1 MTPLLE
7 IKNLSMAYERQ
18 RVFQHVCLAL
28 GQGDHLALLG
38 PSGCGKSTLLRILTG
53 LAVPTEGEVWIAGRL
68 ASEPGRVLVPP
79 HRREMAMVFQD
90 LALWPNLTVLQNVTL
105 GLAGSGLPSHERG
118 RRAVEALEACAISD
132 LALRR
137 PDSLSG
143 GQQQRVALARAL
155 AVRPKV
161 LLLDEPFAGLD
172 VTIKTRLYTQILELC
187 ATFDLNLI
195 LVAHDPLEA
204 RAVCQQAAVLED
216 GTIQETGALDA
227 LLANP
232 ASITLRTFVEQL
244 RDTGKEL
251 GAAVTPASKDESP

>member
-7 IKNLSMAYERQ
+7 IKSLSMAYGRK
-18 RVFQHVCLAL
+18 RVFQDVCLAL
-28 GQGDHLALLG
+28 GQGEHLALLG

-53 LAVPTEGEVWIAGRL
+53 LAVPTEGEVWLAGRL
-68 ASEPGRVLVPP
+68 ASEPGRALIPP

-105 GLAGSGLPSHERG
+105 GLAGADLPSHERG
-118 RRAVEALEACAISD
+118 RRAVEALEACAIGD

-155 AVRPKV
+155 AVRPKM

-172 VTIKTRLYTQILELC
+172 GTIKTRLYEQIRELC
-187 ATFDLNLI
+187 ATFDLTLI

-204 RAVCQQAAVLED
+204 RALCQQAAVLED
-216 GTIQETGALDA
+216 GAIRETGALDT

-232 ASITLRTFVEQL
+232 ASMTLRTFVDQL
-244 RDTGKEL
+244 RDTRKGL
-251 GAAVTPASKDESP
+251 GAGAKPAASAESP